1 MTRWYS
7 AVLRHNL
14 CLLKS
19 RKIHLLPFMV
29 HPLTAVHVPVSS
41 HATLVGV
48 ETPLYPVAQVTFEV
62 PRYVVEVVPVKV

>member
-1 MTRWYS
+1 MTKLYS
-7 AVLRHNL
+7 AVSDITFVF
-14 CLLKS
+14 LKS
-19 RKIHLLPFMV
+19 RNIHLLPFMM

-48 ETPLYPVAQVTFEV
+48 GTPLYPVAQVTFEV

>member
-1 MTRWYS
+1 MG
-7 AVLRHNL
+7 
-14 CLLKS
+14 
-19 RKIHLLPFMV
+19 

-48 ETPLYPVAQVTFEV
+48 GTPLYPVAQVTFEV